1 MSPHRRRDDRARVAR
16 AVGTRILAC
25 AIALALVAAPAR
37 AATSVTVAMR
47 AGWRATSGA
56 LEALIGVGDVGVSGM
71 AWMNLD

>member
-47 AGWRATSGA
+47 ADGARRAVRSRR
-56 LEALIGVGDVGVSGM
+56 
-71 AWMNLD
+71 

>member
-37 AATSVTVAMR
+37 AATSVRFLAV
-47 AGWRATSGA
+47 W
-56 LEALIGVGDVGVSGM
+56 DVI
-71 AWMNLD
+71 AKIAQAAQ